1 MKEIRQFFIGHGATV
16 VFPLGDIPLGVHADS
31 LQSISSRRDRLML
44 VRWGVVGLTCLI
56 KPAKANRGPLRHLNQ
71 LKHLMAIRS
80 KPKLLVV

>member
-44 VRWGVVGLTCLI
+44 VRWGVVGTHMFDKTGQSEPLASAPPE
-56 KPAKANRGPLRHLNQ
+56 PAKAPNGDPLE
-71 LKHLMAIRS
+71 AEAFGG
-80 KPKLLVV
+80 